1 MLLAVDIGN
10 TNIVL
15 GVFENNSL
23 IKTFRLKTDIN
34 ASYIEQL
41 EFLKFYNIQ
50 ECAIVSVVTE
60 LNDILKSACDNVFGI
75 NSKLVSYKNLDIKI
89 ALDEPEKVGIDRLIN
104 AYAALKKYSLPLI
117 VIDVG
122 TAITFDIVAKDK
134 SFIGGIIMPGINLQ
148 YKSLNEYTSKLPLV
162 SNSISSCAI
171 GNNTETAISSGVLRG
186 VASAIEGLIYQCEV
200 ELGEKAMVIATG
212 GQAEIVA
219 NYMMRKFDYINPTL
233 TLEGLMSA
241 CFDSHVNL
249 Y

>member
-15 GVFENNSL
+15 GVFENDSL

-34 ASYIEQL
+34 ADYIEQL
-41 EFLKFYNIQ
+41 ELLKSYNIQ
-50 ECAIVSVVTE
+50 ECVIVSVVTE
-60 LNDILKSACDNVFGI
+60 LNDILKSVCDNVFGI
-75 NSKLVSYKNLDIKI
+75 NSKLVLYKNLDIKI
-89 ALDEPEKVGIDRLIN
+89 ALAEPEKVGIDRLVN

-122 TAITFDIVAKDK
+122 TAITFDIVAKGK

-162 SNSISSCAI
+162 SNSTSHCVI

-186 VASAIEGLIYQCEV
+186 VASAIEGLIYQCEA

-212 GQAEIVA
+212 GQAEIIA

-233 TLEGLMSA
+233 TLEGLMLA